1 MAPVGAH
8 PTAWARA
15 PAPARAPHPSHGAS
29 AGAALPH
36 LVSRGSLAGHPHAGH
51 LPARA
56 PSRKRHRQV
65 AVASFEDPALFE
77 TPTEGGGTLTVH
89 YYRHDGAAETFGLHV
104 WGTRAARATSW
115 DAPAMAEPKPAAAS
129 SAPGDP
135 GVGPDAVSAAA
146 ETPPPPAWATFQVPL
161 LAAAE
166 AASAKPGDPALSFI
180 VHRGDEQCA
189 KVENVIGDVFDESE
203 ISEPGA
209 CVSLWIVAGNPK
221 RFKEAPDLAKL
232 PTGDVDLGK
241 ARALWVSERCVAL
254 PFAVPES
261 AAVELVASGDG
272 GLAVT
277 DHGSGGIVCEREHSD
292 LRYIPLEID
301 PMGWAS
307 PDAGEAGDRY
317 PHVRAAGYTL
327 ARVPEAFVREG
338 YVPWLAK
345 CQLAVQCKDI
355 NADGSHGRLRDA
367 TSVQNHGAVDDV
379 FGGYEG
385 PLGVAIERGSSGGFA
400 GFGGGVKNRDAA
412 SVTVRVWAPTARR
425 VRFRLFDRASGD
437 DPSFDTEMTESADGV
452 WTVIGPID
460 WEGKY
465 YQFEVDAYHPWGGG
479 PAGSFVRAV
488 ATDPYSRSLSADGRR
503 SHIADVNSPALKP
516 AGWDDT
522 ERWKSACVQS
532 AEPTDYA
539 IYELHVRDFSAMDA
553 STPWDVRGKYLAF
566 AEPDTA
572 PTAHLR
578 SLAEAGL
585 THVHLLPTYDFGSV
599 PERVEQQ
606 KTVDPEWLASL
617 PPNSSDQQAAVAAI
631 ARDDAFN
638 WGYDPVHYGVP
649 EGSYATEPDGAAR
662 VLEYRRMVQGLAGLG
677 LRVVCDVVYN
687 HTQSAGPSDGKSV
700 LDKVV
705 PGYYHRRD
713 LDGRYENSTC
723 CNNTASENRMME
735 RLIVDDLLHWART
748 YKVDGFRFDLMG
760 HIMLRTM
767 VKAKEALAALT
778 LSRDGVDGSKIYLYG
793 EGWDYA
799 EVAYG
804 RVGTNASQ
812 INLGGTGI
820 GSFNDRL
827 REGVMGGSPF
837 GDPRV
842 QGVMTGLFFRPNML
856 IDQGDADAQR
866 KRLVEDNE
874 KVIAAMAGNLR
885 EYRFENKEGFQTPG
899 RDACWVGSNVGYA
912 AQPRETVNYVSAH
925 DNETL
930 FDGITLRSAP
940 DVPLATRCRINR
952 LAVATVALSQGVP
965 FFHAG
970 DEILRSKS
978 LDRDSYDS
986 GDWFN
991 RLDYTFQTHN
1001 FGVGLPGREKNGDR
1015 YPFIEGLLADA
1026 SLRPDA
1032 ATIAQSAA
1040 HFREVLAIRKST
1052 PLFRLTD
1059 AEEVQKRVTFYNTGV
1074 AQTPGVVVM
1083 GVSDDAADG
1092 VARACEKFNRLLVCV
1107 NVTPHEATVA
1117 DARLATDLAGATML
1131 AHPLQGQICPDDYLL
1146 GATCV
1151 GGTVVVPGH
1160 TACVFVEPR

>member
-8 PTAWARA
+8 PTASART
-15 PAPARAPHPSHGAS
+15 PAPARAPRASHGAS

-36 LVSRGSLAGHPHAGH
+36 LASRGSLAGHPHAGH

-56 PSRKRHRQV
+56 QSRKRHRQV
-65 AVASFEDPALFE
+65 VVASFEDPALFAA
-77 TPTEGGGTLTVH
+77 PASGPTLTVH
-89 YYRHDGAAETFGLHV
+89 YYRHDGAAESFGLHV
-104 WGTRAARATSW
+104 WGSRAARATAW
-115 DAPAMAEPKPAAAS
+115 DAPAMAEPKPAAGVATG
-129 SAPGDP
+129 APGVDP
-135 GVGPDAVSAAA
+135 DVSPAVT
-146 ETPPPPAWATFQVPL
+146 ETREPSWVTFEIPL
-161 LAAAE
+161 LGAAE
-166 AASAKPGDPALSFI
+166 AAPAKPGDPALSFI

-189 KVENVIGDVFDESE
+189 KVENVVGDLFDPSEVSESNA
-203 ISEPGA
+203 SL
-209 CVSLWIVAGNPK
+209 SLWIVAGNPK
-221 RFKEAPDLAKL
+221 RFKEEPDLAKL

-254 PFAVPES
+254 PFAVDDP
-261 AAVELVASGDG
+261 AKVAIELVASGDG
-272 GLAVT
+272 GLCVT
-277 DHGSGGIVCEREHSD
+277 DHGSGGIVCEREHAD
-292 LRYIPLEID
+292 VRYVPLEID
-301 PMGWAS
+301 PNSWSS

-317 PHVRAAGYTL
+317 PHVRAAGYAL
-327 ARVPEAFVREG
+327 ARIPEAFVNEG
-338 YVPWLAK
+338 YVPWLAR
-345 CQLAVQCKDI
+345 CQLAVQCKDV
-355 NADGSHGRLRDA
+355 NEDGSHGRLRDA

-379 FGGYEG
+379 FGGYAG
-385 PLGVAIERGSSGGFA
+385 PLGASIEKEA
-400 GFGGGVKNRDAA
+400 GFGGFGGGATT
-412 SVTVRVWAPTARR
+412 SVSVRLWAPTARD
-425 VRFRLFDRASGD
+425 VRFKLFDLPSGG
-437 DPSFDTEMTESADGV
+437 DPAFESAMRESADGV
-452 WTVIGPID
+452 WTVVGPAD

-465 YQFEVDAYHPWGGG
+465 YQFEVDVFHPWGGG
-479 PAGSFVRAV
+479 VAGSFVKST
-488 ATDPYSRSLSADGRR
+488 ATDPYSRSLSADGER
-503 SHIADVNSPALKP
+503 SHIVDLDAPELKP
-516 AGWDDT
+516 AGWDDA
-522 ERWKSACVQS
+522 ERWKRGCVQS

-539 IYELHVRDFSAMDA
+539 IYELHVRDFSAMDE
-553 STPWDVRGKYLAF
+553 STPWDARGKYLAF
-566 AEPDTA
+566 AERDTV
-572 PTAHLR
+572 PTRHLR

-599 PERVEQQ
+599 PERVERQ
-606 KTVDPEWLASL
+606 KTVDAGWLASL
-617 PPNSSDQQAAVAAI
+617 PPNSPDQQAAVASVAN
-631 ARDDAFN
+631 DDAFN

-649 EGSYATEPDGAAR
+649 EGSYATNPDGATR
-662 VLEYRRMVQGLAGLG
+662 VLEYRQMVQGLAGLG
-677 LRVVCDVVYN
+677 LRTVCDVVYN
-687 HTQSAGPSDGKSV
+687 HTLSAGPSDGRSV

-713 LDGRYENSTC
+713 FDGRYENSTC

-735 RLIVDDLLHWART
+735 RLIVDDLTHWART

-767 VKAKEALAALT
+767 LRAKEALASLT
-778 LSRDGVDGSKIYLYG
+778 LRGDGVDGSKIYLYG

-799 EVAYG
+799 EVAHG

-856 IDQGDADAQR
+856 IDQGDAETQR
-866 KRLVEDNE
+866 KTLVEENE

-885 EYRFENKEGFQTPG
+885 EYRFENKDGFQTPG

-940 DVPLATRCRINR
+940 DVPLETRCRVNR
-952 LAVATVALSQGVP
+952 LAAATVAFSQGVP

-970 DEILRSKS
+970 DELLRSKS
-978 LDRDSYDS
+978 LDRDSYNS

-991 RLDYTFQTHN
+991 RLDFTGETHN
-1001 FGVGLPGREKNGDR
+1001 FGVGLPNREKNGDR
-1015 YPFIEGLLADA
+1015 YPFIEGLLADE

-1032 ATIAQSAA
+1032 ALIARSVA
-1040 HFREVLAIRKST
+1040 HFREVLAIRQSS

-1059 AEEVQKRVTFYNTGV
+1059 AADVQARVTFYNTGV
-1074 AQTPGVVVM
+1074 MQVPGVVVM

-1092 VARACEKFNRLLVCV
+1092 LERKCAKFNRLLVCV
-1107 NVTPHEATVA
+1107 NVTPHEATIA

-1151 GGTVVVPGH
+1151 SGSVVVPGH

>member
-1 MAPVGAH
+1 VGA
-8 PTAWARA
+8 
-15 PAPARAPHPSHGAS
+15 GV
-29 AGAALPH
+29 PH
-36 LVSRGSLAGHPHAGH
+36 LSSRGSQAGHPHAAH
-51 LPARA
+51 LSARA

-65 AVASFEDPALFE
+65 TVASFEDPALFAA
-77 TPTEGGGTLTVH
+77 PPSGPTLTVH

-104 WGTRAARATSW
+104 WGTRAARPTTW
-115 DAPAMAEPKPAAAS
+115 DAPAMAAPRPAAAV
-129 SAPGDP
+129 AAGAP
-135 GVGPDAVSAAA
+135 GVGPPGIAPAAT
-146 ETPPPPAWATFQVPL
+146 ETREPTWVTFEIPL
-161 LAAAE
+161 LAE

-189 KVENVIGDVFDESE
+189 KVENVIGDLFDESDVFE
-203 ISEPGA
+203 TNASS
-209 CVSLWIVAGNPK
+209 VDLWIVAGNPK

-232 PTGDVDLGK
+232 PTGDVDLSK

-254 PFAVPES
+254 PFAVEDS
-261 AAVELVASGDG
+261 TKVAVELVASADG
-272 GLAVT
+272 GLAIT
-277 DHGSGGIVCEREHSD
+277 DHGSGGIVCEHDHSD
-292 LRYIPLEID
+292 LRYVPLEID
-301 PMGWAS
+301 PMCWSS
-307 PDAGEAGDRY
+307 PDAGEAGDKY

-327 ARVPEAFVREG
+327 ARIPDAYVTEG

-345 CQLAVQCKDI
+345 CQLAVQCKDV
-355 NADGSHGRLRDA
+355 NVDGSHGRLRDA

-379 FGGYEG
+379 FGNYAG
-385 PLGVAIERGSSGGFA
+385 PLGAEINRG
-400 GFGGGVKNRDAA
+400 GFGGFGGES
-412 SVTVRVWAPTARR
+412 SVTVRVWAPTARD
-425 VRFRLFDRASGD
+425 VRFLLFDRPSGG
-437 DPSFDTEMTESADGV
+437 DPVFETAMRESADGV
-452 WTVIGPID
+452 WTAVGPID

-465 YQFEVDAYHPWGGG
+465 YQFSVDVFHPWGGG
-479 PAGSFVRAV
+479 PAGAFVRSR
-488 ATDPYSRSLSADGRR
+488 ATDPYSKSLSADGER
-503 SHIADVNSPALKP
+503 SHICDLNSPDLKP

-522 ERWKSACVQS
+522 ERWKSTCVQS
-532 AEPTDYA
+532 GEPTDYA
-539 IYELHVRDFSAMDA
+539 IYELHVRDFSAMDE
-553 STPWDVRGKYLAF
+553 STSWDVRGKYLAF
-566 AEPDTA
+566 AETNTVPVN
-572 PTAHLR
+572 HLK
-578 SLAEAGL
+578 SLADAGL

-599 PERVEQQ
+599 PERVEWQ
-606 KTVDPEWLASL
+606 KTVDHDWLASL
-617 PPNSSDQQAAVAAI
+617 PPNSPDQQAAVASVAN
-631 ARDDAFN
+631 DDAFN

-649 EGSYATEPDGAAR
+649 EGSYATNPDGATR
-662 VLEYRRMVQGLAGLG
+662 VLEYRQMVKGLASLG
-677 LRVVCDVVYN
+677 LRTVCDVVYN
-687 HTQSAGPSDGKSV
+687 HTLSAGPTDGRSV

-713 LDGRYENSTC
+713 LNGFYENSTC

-735 RLIVDDLLHWART
+735 RLIVDDLVHWART

-767 VKAKEALAALT
+767 LRAKEALEQLT
-778 LSRDGVDGSKIYLYG
+778 LKRDGVDGRKIYLYG

-799 EVAYG
+799 EVAHG

-842 QGVMTGLFFRPNML
+842 QGVMTGLFFRPNMF
-856 IDQGDADAQR
+856 IEQGDADEQR

-885 EYRFENKEGFQTPG
+885 EYRFENKDGFQTPG

-940 DVPLATRCRINR
+940 DVDLETRCRINR
-952 LAVATVALSQGVP
+952 LAVATVAFSQGVP

-978 LDRDSYDS
+978 LDRDSYNS

-991 RLDYTFQTHN
+991 RLDYTGQTHN
-1001 FGVGLPGREKNGDR
+1001 FGIGLPGREKNGDR
-1015 YPFIEGLLADA
+1015 YPFIEGLLGDV
-1026 SLRPDA
+1026 SLRPDPA
-1032 ATIAQSAA
+1032 LIARSVA
-1040 HFREVLAIRKST
+1040 HFREVLAIRQST

-1059 AEEVQKRVTFYNTGV
+1059 AEDVQKRVTFYNTGV
-1074 AQTPGVVVM
+1074 MQIPGVIVM

-1092 VARACEKFNRLLVCV
+1092 VQQRCAKFNRLLVCV
-1107 NVTPHEATVA
+1107 NVTPHEATIA